1 MRSVPFEGTCCGYSS
16 SYFYFFSTFPNALAQ
31 RTMIW
36 TTEKEGAPSTDEAM
50 ECRENSRGILVRT
63 CRRSAGAG
71 FHQHR
76 LGGATL
82 CVGIQ
87 RSFDVFGET
96 FNALRWE
103 THLVIITLLQ
113 SLSLSL
119 CLYDPLLSS
128 SSQNSVS
135 PFAHFSRRLFC
146 FSSLA
151 NRFCSLSSFLIASR
165 CRFLAFSLT
174 SYPGKPLPNA

>member
-16 SYFYFFSTFPNALAQ
+16 SYFYFFSTFPVALAQ
-31 RTMIW
+31 RTKIL

-50 ECRENSRGILVRT
+50 EYRENSRGILVRT

-103 THLVIITLLQ
+103 THLVIILLLHARA
-113 SLSLSL
+113 LSLS
-119 CLYDPLLSS
+119 
-128 SSQNSVS
+128 VS
-135 PFAHFSRRLFC
+135 TTRCSPRRRRILSRR
-146 FSSLA
+146 SRISLVA
-151 NRFCSLSSFLIASR
+151 SFASP
-165 CRFLAFSLT
+165 LSLT
-174 SYPGKPLPNA
+174 AFVR

>member
-16 SYFYFFSTFPNALAQ
+16 SYFYFFSTFPVALAK
-31 RTMIW
+31 RTKIL

-50 ECRENSRGILVRT
+50 ECRGNSRGILVRT

-96 FNALRWE
+96 FKALRWE
-103 THLVIITLLQ
+103 TH
-113 SLSLSL
+113 SLSF

-174 SYPGKPLPNA
+174 SYPGKPLPNARDG